1 VAHKTRYV
9 AWVAVVG
16 IHAVII
22 GVFFSSSRA
31 VRPTSSTNPSMT
43 ALILRRA
50 VHPHTPIARPRLGE
64 ASAPLAPIVE
74 RVTLI
79 PAPPAVIMNT
89 ASQAIDWNASTK
101 SAVATVLRYRKP
113 VTFGFPIGTSPIMR
127 GAHAPQLSGHHPGD
141 AYRIEGGESIEWV
154 SARCYIASD
163 PPAIWEPQILE
174 RARVTHIVCLPPNG
188 PSPGKLFR
196 SLPAYKKY
204 HPQE

>member
-1 VAHKTRYV
+1 MANNTRYV

-22 GVFFSSSRA
+22 GILFGNSRA
-31 VRPTSSTNPSMT
+31 VRLSSSSSPSMI

-50 VHPHTPIARPRLGE
+50 AHRRIPIARPVLDE
-64 ASAPLAPIVE
+64 APAPIAPIIDPA
-74 RVTLI
+74 TLS
-79 PAPPAVIMNT
+79 PPPPAVM
-89 ASQAIDWNASTK
+89 SPSSPAIDWDDSTK
-101 SAVATVLRYRKP
+101 AAVATALRYRKHIA
-113 VTFGFPIGTSPIMR
+113 FGFPTGTSPIMR
-127 GAHAPQLSGHHPGD
+127 GAHVPALSGHHPGD
-141 AYRIEGGESIEWV
+141 AYQLEGGESIEWV

-174 RARVTHIVCLPPNG
+174 RARLTHTVCLPPNG

-204 HPQE
+204 HPQ